1 MEQMDLNK
9 IANGQLAQQ
18 FQESFEKVM
27 QNLLDYNC
35 SPKDKRKITIELT
48 FSENEQR
55 DKLKLDIKVKEK
67 LAPVY
72 PAETVVYMGKDLVT
86 GEILYE
92 ESGNGL
98 RGQMTLSDY
107 AAQQVVDGKVVD
119 TDTGEVI
126 EANNKIVRY
135 KELPV

>member
-67 LAPVY
+67 LASNY
-72 PAETVVYMGKDLVT
+72 PAETVVYMGKDLLT

-135 KELPV
+135 KEA